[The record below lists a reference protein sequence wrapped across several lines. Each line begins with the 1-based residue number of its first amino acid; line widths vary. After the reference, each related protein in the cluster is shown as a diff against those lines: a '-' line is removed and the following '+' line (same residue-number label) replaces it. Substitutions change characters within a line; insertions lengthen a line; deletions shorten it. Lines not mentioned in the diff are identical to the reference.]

1 MHSSGA
7 DVAPLVAGAMFL
19 IAGLIG
25 LLVTLL
31 YVLVFCKIFSKAGF
45 SWALGLLIL
54 VPIANIII
62 MFYLAFADW
71 PVLKEVRELKA
82 MQNAP

>member
-1 MHSSGA
+1 MDSSGA

-82 MQNAP
+82 MRNAP